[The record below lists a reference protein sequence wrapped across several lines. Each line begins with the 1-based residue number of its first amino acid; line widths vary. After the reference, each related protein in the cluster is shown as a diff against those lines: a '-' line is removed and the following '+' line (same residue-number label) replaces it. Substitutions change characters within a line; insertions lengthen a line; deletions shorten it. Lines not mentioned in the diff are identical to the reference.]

1 MHNEYLQPHGEIR
14 GSCYWYNQSFNAN
27 NPDHIEVDD
36 DHIDQDFYVYV
47 TIKRI
52 KQYTLSWNGFNEQT
66 QVQCMDYPPLSLI
79 FSSFICICVCV
90 YYLYLYHKSA
100 CNNRLTF
107 AFATNVRGTIATARH
122 FLQSSGSAKIQIMFG
137 TKQHT

>member
-1 MHNEYLQPHGEIR
+1 MHVRVAILTHVYNSVYDSNDLLCHDQAWVVHNEYLQPHGEIR

-52 KQYTLSWNGFNEQT
+52 KQYTLTYSKLEWIQRANTSAMHGLPAIIPYIF
-66 QVQCMDYPPLSLI
+66 VFHLHLCMRILLI
-79 FSSFICICVCV
+79 FISQVC
-90 YYLYLYHKSA
+90 
-100 CNNRLTF
+100 
-107 AFATNVRGTIATARH
+107 
-122 FLQSSGSAKIQIMFG
+122 LQ
-137 TKQHT
+137 

>member
-66 QVQCMDYPPLSLI
+66 VTSAMHGLPVFHLHLCMRILLI
-79 FSSFICICVCV
+79 Q
-90 YYLYLYHKSA
+90 YLYHKSA
-100 CNNRLTF
+100 CNNGLTF
-107 AFATNVRGTIATARH
+107 AFVINVRGTIATARH